1 MSAVQLAMYKA
12 KGDFFNGLIRWWTG
26 SLYSHCELV
35 IHGVCFSSSVR
46 DGGVRGKC
54 MALPAGSWDVIP
66 IPWADAD
73 SVTQWFADHE
83 RDRYG
88 WLDLLT
94 GQLLGMRRDYRGVF
108 CSEACAK
115 ALGLRNSTRMSP
127 QGLLDA
133 CLDINKNA
141 VFICKT

>member
-1 MSAVQLAMYKA
+1 MSVRLAMYKA
-12 KGDFFNGLIRWWTG
+12 RGNWLNRLICWWTG
-26 SLYSHCELV
+26 SQYSHCELV

-94 GQLLGMRRDYRGVF
+94 GQLLGMQRDYRGVF

-115 ALGLRNSTRMSP
+115 ALGLRNATRMSP